1 MKCCLKTE
9 NYCLKTQTKHA
20 LNLQTCPFGLV
31 QILHEHDNKANRKK
45 LELSFL
51 PWKLVEPLARPRPS
65 DGKSFAK
72 PFFVGPLLIFLVSLS
87 LSLSLSLWYIYIF
100 LIIKLINFL
109 FMLVSNYK
117 LQILIF
123 LVIIG
128 FACRR
133 RPIWNEH
140 QEHFK
145 EDHARLQLDSL
156 SISGTKRRRCR
167 WRNESLRL
175 RWSP

>member
-1 MKCCLKTE
+1 METRRTTGKASSLRW
-9 NYCLKTQTKHA
+9 
-20 LNLQTCPFGLV
+20 
-31 QILHEHDNKANRKK
+31 QILRQALLR
-45 LELSFL
+45 
-51 PWKLVEPLARPRPS
+51 RPPPYIP
-65 DGKSFAK
+65 G
-72 PFFVGPLLIFLVSLS
+72 ISLS
-87 LSLSLSLWYIYIF
+87 LSLYDIYIYIYIF